1 MVNRIK
7 VFKNELKEDFIYL
20 FFTFYPYSLLYTEVM
35 YFFRRYL
42 ATSKPNVSSNF
53 VLHFLFRV
61 RGGESDFIPL
71 RNTAKNSL
79 SNTNKI

>member
-1 MVNRIK
+1 MH
-7 VFKNELKEDFIYL
+7 
-20 FFTFYPYSLLYTEVM
+20 
-35 YFFRRYL
+35 FFRRYL
-42 ATSKPNVSSNF
+42 TTIKPNVLSNF

-79 SNTNKI
+79 SNTNKNLGYLNNKENSTQRVSK

>member
-1 MVNRIK
+1 MH
-7 VFKNELKEDFIYL
+7 
-20 FFTFYPYSLLYTEVM
+20 
-35 YFFRRYL
+35 FFRRYL
-42 ATSKPNVSSNF
+42 TTIKPNVLSNF